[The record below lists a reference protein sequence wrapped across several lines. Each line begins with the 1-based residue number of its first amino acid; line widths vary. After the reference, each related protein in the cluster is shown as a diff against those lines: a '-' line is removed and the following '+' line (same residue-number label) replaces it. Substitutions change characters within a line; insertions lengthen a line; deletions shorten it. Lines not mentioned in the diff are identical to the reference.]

1 MTEAE
6 IIAIGT
12 ELLLGEIQDSNSR
25 FIATKLRESGIDLH
39 RITVVGDNIQRI
51 SQAIRESLNR
61 ADIIITCGGLGPT
74 VDDPTREAVALALNT
89 SLEFSPLL
97 WEQISARFQRMN
109 RKITENNRRQAFI
122 PQGSIA
128 IENPVGTAPC
138 FILTKNGKTVTSL
151 PGVPHE
157 MEYIFVQK
165 ILPHLIQTLQQP
177 AFIKKTVLHVSGMG
191 ESVIDDLI
199 GDLEKLSN
207 PTVGLA
213 AHFGQ
218 IDVRI
223 TAKAD
228 TESLADQ
235 MLIDTATILR
245 VKLGDSIYGVDEVTL
260 ADVVKDELVQ
270 TNLLLTLREYGLQGE
285 LGDNLHKTGFSAFDD
300 EIIDLQLP
308 VEKLIGEIKAKETKE
323 NEALLGVS
331 LFQVAT
337 TRHLAMVLKF
347 DHNIS
352 SEERIFGDLE
362 SPMFPWASNI
372 LLDFLRK
379 NLKQRKRNEKS

>member
-138 FILTKNGKTVTSL
+138 FILTKNGK
-151 PGVPHE
+151 
-157 MEYIFVQK
+157 Q
-165 ILPHLIQTLQQP
+165 
-177 AFIKKTVLHVSGMG
+177 
-191 ESVIDDLI
+191 
-199 GDLEKLSN
+199 
-207 PTVGLA
+207 
-213 AHFGQ
+213 
-218 IDVRI
+218 
-223 TAKAD
+223 
-228 TESLADQ
+228 
-235 MLIDTATILR
+235 
-245 VKLGDSIYGVDEVTL
+245 
-260 ADVVKDELVQ
+260 
-270 TNLLLTLREYGLQGE
+270 
-285 LGDNLHKTGFSAFDD
+285 
-300 EIIDLQLP
+300 
-308 VEKLIGEIKAKETKE
+308 
-323 NEALLGVS
+323 
-331 LFQVAT
+331 
-337 TRHLAMVLKF
+337 
-347 DHNIS
+347 
-352 SEERIFGDLE
+352 
-362 SPMFPWASNI
+362 
-372 LLDFLRK
+372 
-379 NLKQRKRNEKS
+379 